1 MMVMIIMVANPS
13 HYILPFR
20 HVWIR
25 KHLFHNASYLC
36 ISSKPASLGAWQCH
50 SIHLSF
56 RAASLIL
63 FVINEVWCL
72 DLRIKKGEEA
82 RGVHNNQLVSPFT
95 YMFWGL
101 VGDIDTQ
108 FRLFSAS
115 IPHRAAPT
123 VIPRRQLH
131 AKKEFT
137 SWMYVRRMNDLHY
150 IPFSKDL
157 AVSAASRGVL

>member
-1 MMVMIIMVANPS
+1 MS
-13 HYILPFR
+13 FHPF
-20 HVWIR
+20 V
-25 KHLFHNASYLC
+25 
-36 ISSKPASLGAWQCH
+36 
-50 SIHLSF
+50 
-56 RAASLIL
+56 IL

-115 IPHRAAPT
+115 IPCRAAPT